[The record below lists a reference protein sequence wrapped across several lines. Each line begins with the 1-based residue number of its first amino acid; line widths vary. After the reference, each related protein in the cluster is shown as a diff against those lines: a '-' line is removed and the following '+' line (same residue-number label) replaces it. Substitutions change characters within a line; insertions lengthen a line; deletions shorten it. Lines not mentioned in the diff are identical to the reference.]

1 MEKEKN
7 TKAIDKLGISLNNHF
22 IPLSTGF
29 FIVERLL
36 ASLNGIRICFLFLG
50 KNILE
55 QLLELQA
62 LESYYV
68 FSIFLFSFLFFSF

>member
-1 MEKEKN
+1 M
-7 TKAIDKLGISLNNHF
+7 
-22 IPLSTGF
+22 
-29 FIVERLL
+29 ERLL
-36 ASLNGIRICFLFLG
+36 ASLNGTRICFLFLG

-68 FSIFLFSFLFFSF
+68 FSIFSFLFYFFLFRAKQEDTYTTVKRVAKEEIAGL